1 MATVLWGVLVVFVSV
16 LLAIIG
22 QVLVQRLVPL
32 PTRRSSA
39 ASEEL
44 EESIEGFEPSTNR
57 EQATHTQLITLVDD
71 LGNHRQLRLLES
83 RQGVPSILWTVL
95 VIGGILTV
103 AFTFLFGVEPPWFH
117 RVAIAALTVV
127 IVLVLYTFYRIE
139 YPFTGEVRVRPDA
152 FELVLQKISGHSDP

>member
-1 MATVLWGVLVVFVSV
+1 M
-16 LLAIIG
+16 
-22 QVLVQRLVPL
+22 
-32 PTRRSSA
+32 
-39 ASEEL
+39 
-44 EESIEGFEPSTNR
+44 
-57 EQATHTQLITLVDD
+57 
-71 LGNHRQLRLLES
+71 
-83 RQGVPSILWTVL
+83 PSILWTVL

-127 IVLVLYTFYRIE
+127 IVLVLYTIYRIE